1 MLAHAQSSPQ
11 AQPVQ
16 QVYALQQRQH
26 EHTLPMRRMPWCCTH
41 LHALLCCRVLSVY
54 LVWSLVVQLG
64 CTLWVVY
71 REGGD
76 LKQLGMHMLVLTA
89 NNTGII
95 GARQALQH

>member
-1 MLAHAQSSPQ
+1 
-11 AQPVQ
+11 
-16 QVYALQQRQH
+16 
-26 EHTLPMRRMPWCCTH
+26 MR
-41 LHALLCCRVLSVY
+41 CRVLSVY

-95 GARQALQH
+95 GAWQALHTLALPCCCTSCNLQQRPRVHGMGTYSTCHAARMIRCLL